1 MREARAGSFRT
12 LVVLTL
18 ATLGLLL
25 GSLRAPLP
33 PPMPL
38 PGVRSLDVRPF
49 MHLLG
54 PGESEGGMRTYL
66 ERELSGADRSEV
78 TAAFQ
83 ASGWTCLQDTDPR
96 LRAPHVDCAV
106 RIRSRF
112 PTRWAEHWHVQFVFG
127 PDGRVARIRPRRAVL
142 MFEF

>member
-1 MREARAGSFRT
+1 M
-12 LVVLTL
+12 LTL

-25 GSLRAPLP
+25 GSLQAPLP
-33 PPMPL
+33 PPMPV
-38 PGVRSLDVRPF
+38 PGVRSLDLRPF
-49 MHLLG
+49 MHLYG
-54 PGESEGGMRTYL
+54 AEESEGVMRTYL

-96 LRAPHVDCAV
+96 LREPHVVCAV

-112 PTRWAEHWHVQFVFG
+112 PTRWAEHWHVQLVLG
-127 PDGRVARIRPRRAVL
+127 SDGRVARIRPRRAVL
-142 MFEF
+142 LFEF